1 MLDCQLKRAIDDEF
15 NYMNYDSM
23 IKREKEIMD
32 YLQQLI
38 DERGT
43 YEEVVE

>member
-15 NYMNYDSM
+15 DYMNYDSM

-32 YLQQLI
+32 YLKKLI

-43 YEEVVE
+43 YEEVL